1 MFRSIDSNV
10 TGVDMTNI
18 VNTIQAI
25 VRDEIRGLRATELGI
40 VKKVYPHGTDSDT
53 DNYACDVEIKNSQL
67 LLKRVPIS
75 TDRIGT
81 VAIPNLNDLVLLA
94 FVKGDVNQPI
104 VIGRLYNDQ
113 DRPPL
118 NNNDEVIFRLPL
130 DDSDDKTLKAAI
142 RNLQQTSEPREI
154 IIEMD
159 PKITVRIT
167 DGTIRAT
174 AGKSEMT
181 IDQSNTSGGTV
192 TVLTGSTKMTMNQD
206 GDIQVEAAGSIA
218 LKANRDF
225 SVDAMSISMKS
236 QLDTTIEAGT
246 QLNAKGGVTAKL
258 EGGANTTV
266 QGTVVSVKG
275 TTLFSP

>member
-1 MFRSIDSNV
+1 
-10 TGVDMTNI
+10 MTNI
-18 VNTIQAI
+18 INTIQAI
-25 VRDEIRGLRATELGI
+25 VRDEIRGMRATELGI
-40 VKKVYPHGTDSDT
+40 VKKVYPHSSGSDT

-81 VAIPNLNDLVLLA
+81 VAIPNLNDLVLVA

-130 DDSDDKTLKAAI
+130 DDADDKTLKAAI
-142 RNLQQTSEPREI
+142 RNLQQQASEPREI

-181 IDQSNTSGGTV
+181 IDQSNASGGTV

-225 SVDAMSISMKS
+225 SVEAMSISIKS

-246 QLNAKGGVTAKL
+246 QLNAKGSVTAKL

-266 QGTVVSVKG
+266 QGGVVSIKG

>member
-1 MFRSIDSNV
+1 MS
-10 TGVDMTNI
+10 NI
-18 VNTIQAI
+18 VDTIQAI
-25 VRDEIRGLRATELGI
+25 VRDEIRGMRATELGI
-40 VKKVYPHGTDSDT
+40 VTTVYPHSSDSDT
-53 DNYACDVEIKNSQL
+53 DNYACDVELKNTKL
-67 LLKRVPIS
+67 LLKRVPIA

-81 VAIPNLNDLVLLA
+81 VAIPNINDLVLVA
-94 FVKGDVNQPI
+94 FVRGDVNQPI
-104 VIGRLYNDQ
+104 VIGRLYNDE

-130 DDSDDKTLKAAI
+130 DDTDDKTLKAAI
-142 RNLQQTSEPREI
+142 RNLQQQASEPREV

-174 AGKSEMT
+174 AGNSEMT
-181 IDQSNTSGGTV
+181 IDQSNASGGTV

-206 GDIQVEAAGSIA
+206 GDIEVEAAGSIA
-218 LKANRDF
+218 LKANQDL
-225 SVDAMSISMKS
+225 SIEAMNISLSS
-236 QLDTTIEAGT
+236 QLQTDIEAGT
-246 QLNAKGGVTAKL
+246 QLNAKGSVTAKL

-266 QGTVVSVKG
+266 QAGVVSIKG